1 MSSKLVTVTRFN
13 YESMAEVIFKKMVTK
28 YTASLKKPVA
38 MFTIGIPASGKSTSV
53 KFVLD
58 TIGIPKTAIV
68 LLDPDEV
75 MSEFPGYNNSL
86 RGNTLREFNKAGV
99 IVAKKIFDKLVDAKI
114 SFVYFGTGKGFS
126 FYRGLLSKTNKSG
139 YKNGLINVMLDS
151 DEAINRNS
159 KRARSV
165 GPSVIKNISASLKSG
180 LTAPKY
186 ARGKTPYEALTDLE
200 FVDFAYEV
208 DTSSNPPLIELAKSN
223 KVNSV
228 FGIKKKK
235 SKKLKKSKKK
245 RKSFASN

>member
-1 MSSKLVTVTRFN
+1 MSSKAAMRFN
-13 YESMAEVIFKKMVTK
+13 YDSMAEETFQKMLTK
-28 YTASLKKPVA
+28 YTSSLKTPLA
-38 MFTIGIPASGKSTSV
+38 MFTIGIPASGKSSSV
-53 KFVLD
+53 KYVLD
-58 TIGIPKTAIV
+58 TMGISNTAIV

-99 IVAKKIFDKLVDAKI
+99 IVAKKIFDKLVEAKI

-126 FYRGLLSKTNKSG
+126 FYRGLLSKTNKAG
-139 YKNGLINVMLDS
+139 YKNGLINVMLNS

-186 ARGKTPYEALTDLE
+186 ARGKTPYEALRDLD
-200 FVDFAYEV
+200 FVNFVYDV
-208 DTSSNPPLIELAKSN
+208 DTSLNPPLIEMAKSN
-223 KVNSV
+223 RNNSV
-228 FGIKKKK
+228 QG
-235 SKKLKKSKKK
+235 KK
-245 RKSFASN
+245 RKSRRLRSKKRRKGAAKNN

>member
-1 MSSKLVTVTRFN
+1 MSSKVAMQFN
-13 YESMAEVIFKKMVTK
+13 YDSMAEAILKKMVTR
-28 YTASLKKPVA
+28 YTASLKKPIA
-38 MFTIGIPASGKSTSV
+38 MFTIGIPASGKSSSV
-53 KFVLD
+53 KYVLD
-58 TIGIPKTAIV
+58 TMGISKTAIV

-99 IVAKKIFDKLVDAKI
+99 IVAKKIFDKLVEAKI

-126 FYRGLLSKTNKSG
+126 FYRGLLSKTNKAG

-186 ARGKTPYEALTDLE
+186 AKGKTPYEALSYLD
-200 FVDFAYEV
+200 FVNFAYEV
-208 DTSSNPPLIELAKSN
+208 DTSSNPPLIELAKS
-223 KVNSV
+223 K
-228 FGIKKKK
+228 
-235 SKKLKKSKKK
+235 
-245 RKSFASN
+245 

>member
-1 MSSKLVTVTRFN
+1 MSNKTTMRFG
-13 YESMAEVIFKKMVTK
+13 YDDMAQEIYQKMVLSYK
-28 YTASLKKPVA
+28 SSLKTPIA
-38 MFTIGIPASGKSTSV
+38 LFTMGIPASGKSTSV

-58 TIGIPKTAIV
+58 EMKIAKSSVV

-99 IVAKKIFDKLVDAKI
+99 IVAKKIFDKLVEARI

-126 FYRGLLSKTNKSG
+126 FYRSLLSKTNKSG
-139 YKNGLINVMLDS
+139 YKNGLINVMLNS

-186 ARGKTPYEALTDLE
+186 AKGKTPYEALSDLDIVN
-200 FVDFAYEV
+200 FVYDV
-208 DTSSNPPLIELAKSN
+208 DTSSNPPLIEMAKSN
-223 KVNSV
+223 RNNSV
-228 FGIKKKK
+228 QGKK
-235 SKKLKKSKKK
+235 KKK
-245 RKSFASN
+245 RKSVKKRKPLI